1 MDPSIYALFAVFAL
15 TLPTA
20 ASAAGGPRD
29 YQGPLDLGPAEGEP
43 APEAPAPEA
52 PAPEA
57 PAETPPAP
65 APAPAPAKPAA
76 PAEEACDDGFCVE
89 DLTEDPEALKRETE
103 VAKVEVKGPTGTIK
117 GRLLDSTNATP
128 LIGATITVEGTEYIA
143 KSDFDGNY
151 ELQLPPG
158 TYTVKIWYDTYE
170 GVTVSN
176 VAVAQD
182 DSQTLNREL
191 KPIAGMAQ
199 TVVVQAEINKESSAG
214 KLAERKKS
222 TAARDI
228 MSRADFAKSGGGA
241 TSAVAQRIVGITVVG
256 GRFLFIR
263 GLGHRYGNTLFD
275 GARVP
280 SPDPNLRTVPLD
292 IFPSTALGA
301 INIQKT
307 FTPDVPADFA
317 GGSTQLESRETPEA
331 WTLQLRAFV
340 GANTATTGRDGVI
353 GDRFAGDRFAFGNLG
368 RQLGPSFDTKNP
380 IDLNFQP
387 PGSLDRAW
395 TNADIEKF
403 GESLPSTRTA
413 LHPHVGL
420 PNFGAAATVGNT
432 FKPWGTRLGFLA
444 AAQYQSSQ
452 QTLRETIR
460 VYNAAGD
467 PQPGTELPLNVERP
481 RVDYQ
486 SLKTTYNTNWSGIG
500 VFKWQLNDNHRLSA
514 VGMYT
519 RDADTEVRQLDGRSR
534 PTANEQI
541 VRNTRLRYQ
550 MRSIAFTR
558 LGGRHELPGAKNL
571 RVDWFGSFAQAR
583 LADPLLREMLF
594 LDQGG
599 GDYIVDQRESG
610 KFQFFNLVDNTATG
624 ALDLTLP
631 FKQWGQLDAKLKF
644 GGWAEG
650 KQRTFTT
657 RSFDF
662 QVAQGLQPQIPTGTG
677 DILGEGTIGGGVNA
691 DNGGTQPFYLQEI
704 TRANDSYTGHQRIFA
719 GYALLDLP
727 LVRWLRVVGGARFES
742 SRIQVSPF
750 DRFGRPIA
758 AEDNANV
765 VDNKV
770 LPSASLIFPIAVKKG
785 DMNLRLG
792 GAKTLA
798 RPEFR
803 ELAPFL
809 FTDFVGGFDVFGNTK
824 LRTTDIWNADLR
836 LEWFPSASEVV
847 AVSAFYKYFD
857 SPIERVIGA
866 RATPLQGYFN
876 AKSAQNI
883 GAELEFRKSLEFL
896 HKSIR
901 DLSLGANFTYVY
913 SRVQFAPY
921 EAGEPFSYSG
931 PDRPLEGQSPYVVNT
946 YLSYD
951 REKSGTS
958 ARVLFNTY
966 GKRIAF
972 VGGQGLPNIYELPVH
987 SLDLTLQQ
995 RVHKNL
1001 SLYANGFNLLN
1012 WRRRFVQ
1019 GDEQAVTYNTL
1030 RGVTFVLGL
1039 TYER

>member
-1 MDPSIYALFAVFAL
+1 
-15 TLPTA
+15 
-20 ASAAGGPRD
+20 
-29 YQGPLDLGPAEGEP
+29 
-43 APEAPAPEA
+43 
-52 PAPEA
+52 
-57 PAETPPAP
+57 
-65 APAPAPAKPAA
+65 
-76 PAEEACDDGFCVE
+76 
-89 DLTEDPEALKRETE
+89 
-103 VAKVEVKGPTGTIK
+103 
-117 GRLLDSTNATP
+117 
-128 LIGATITVEGTEYIA
+128 
-143 KSDFDGNY
+143 
-151 ELQLPPG
+151 
-158 TYTVKIWYDTYE
+158 
-170 GVTVSN
+170 
-176 VAVAQD
+176 
-182 DSQTLNREL
+182 
-191 KPIAGMAQ
+191 
-199 TVVVQAEINKESSAG
+199 
-214 KLAERKKS
+214 
-222 TAARDI
+222 
-228 MSRADFAKSGGGA
+228 
-241 TSAVAQRIVGITVVG
+241 
-256 GRFLFIR
+256 
-263 GLGHRYGNTLFD
+263 
-275 GARVP
+275 
-280 SPDPNLRTVPLD
+280 
-292 IFPSTALGA
+292 
-301 INIQKT
+301 
-307 FTPDVPADFA
+307 
-317 GGSTQLESRETPEA
+317 
-331 WTLQLRAFV
+331 
-340 GANTATTGRDGVI
+340 
-353 GDRFAGDRFAFGNLG
+353 
-368 RQLGPSFDTKNP
+368 
-380 IDLNFQP
+380 
-387 PGSLDRAW
+387 
-395 TNADIEKF
+395 
-403 GESLPSTRTA
+403 
-413 LHPHVGL
+413 
-420 PNFGAAATVGNT
+420 
-432 FKPWGTRLGFLA
+432 
-444 AAQYQSSQ
+444 
-452 QTLRETIR
+452 
-460 VYNAAGD
+460 
-467 PQPGTELPLNVERP
+467 
-481 RVDYQ
+481 
-486 SLKTTYNTNWSGIG
+486 
-500 VFKWQLNDNHRLSA
+500 
-514 VGMYT
+514 

-534 PTANEQI
+534 PTANEQL

-571 RVDWFGSFAQAR
+571 RIDWFGSFAQTR
-583 LADPLLREMLF
+583 LATPLLREMLF

-624 ALDLTLP
+624 TLDFTLP
-631 FKQWGQLDAKLKF
+631 FKQWGRLDAKLKF

-750 DRFGRPIA
+750 DRFGPPIA

-883 GAELEFRKSLEFL
+883 GAELEFRKRLDFIHAALREVYF
-896 HKSIR
+896 
-901 DLSLGANFTYVY
+901 GANAAYVY
-913 SRVQFAPY
+913 SRVHFAPY

-931 PDRPLEGQSPYVVNT
+931 PDRAVEGQSPFVINAYFT
-946 YLSYD
+946 YKGN
-951 REKSGTS
+951 KSGTY
-958 ARVLFNTY
+958 ARILFNTF
-966 GKRIAF
+966 GKRITF
-972 VGGQGLPNIYELPVH
+972 VGGQGLPNIYELPLH
-987 SLDLTLQQ
+987 SLALALQQ
-995 RVHKNL
+995 RIKGRLFVDV
-1001 SLYANGFNLLN
+1001 SAQNLLN

-1019 GDEQAVTYNTL
+1019 GEEKAITYNTL
-1030 RGVTFVLGL
+1030 RGVTFTLGISYVLDRQPKITRSSAL
-1039 TYER
+1039 TP